1 MTIIRVQMTSGKIET
16 EPFPAD
22 KVVGGRGMIDYLMT
36 KYSSPTTHPLSEHS
50 YFIVAPGLLA
60 GTNAPN
66 SGRLSVGGKSP
77 LTGTIKEA
85 NVGGTAGHKLGRLG
99 IKAIMITGRSSS
111 LKVLKIGDVG
121 ATLEDG
127 AFLKGLPNYQACEQL
142 QKRYGEKI
150 GIITTGPAGEMKLS
164 NSTVA
169 VTDLEG
175 RPSRHAG
182 RGGMGAV
189 MAAKGLKAIVVDD
202 SKGEWRKAID
212 KESFKAAVKAVTDDI
227 LAMPLCQALSK
238 LGTPMWIDS
247 DNARGSLPTF
257 NYRAGAF
264 EKYQSINGNKI
275 VELGKN
281 RGGKMGHGCMLGCAV
296 HCSHVFH
303 GPDGKFVTS
312 ALEYE
317 TLAMLGSNLGIDD
330 IDAIAQMDRRC
341 DELGLD
347 TIEMGAAIG
356 VLNDV
361 GLFQYGDV
369 AKAKSLIE
377 EVSQGTPLGRI
388 LGSGVAYTAQAF
400 GIDRVPAVKGQAIP
414 AHTGRSVKGWGVTYA
429 TSPQGADHTA
439 GPATALP
446 LSAEGHAERSRMGQI
461 QMAALDS
468 SGICWFT
475 FIFFKPSLIFP
486 MINAL
491 YGLHW
496 GEEEY
501 LAMGKEMLR
510 QEIEFNKKAGITLEG
525 NRLPEWLR
533 EEPLP
538 PTNAV
543 FDVPQED
550 IDKVFDF

>member
-1 MTIIRVQMTSGKIET
+1 MTVIRVQMTSGKIET

-22 KVVGGRGMIDYLMT
+22 RIVGGRGMIDYLMT

-99 IKAIMITGRSSS
+99 IKAIMITGKASG
-111 LKVLKIGDVG
+111 LKVLKIDDVG

-127 AFLKGLPNYQACEQL
+127 SFLKGMPNYQACEQL
-142 QKRYGEKI
+142 QKRHGEKI
-150 GIITTGPAGEMKLS
+150 GIIITGPAGEMKLS

-169 VTDLEG
+169 VTDPEG
-175 RPSRHAG
+175 RPARHAA

-202 SKGEWRKAID
+202 SKGEWRKAVD
-212 KESFKAAVKAVTDDI
+212 KEGFKAAVKAATDDI
-227 LAMPLCQALSK
+227 LSMPVCQNLSK
-238 LGTPMWIDS
+238 VGTPGWIDS
-247 DNARGSLPTF
+247 DQTRGSLPTF

-264 EKYQSINGNKI
+264 DKYQNINGNKI

-281 RGGKMGHGCMLGCAV
+281 RGGKMDHGCMLGCVV

-347 TIEMGAAIG
+347 TIEMGSAIG
-356 VLNDV
+356 ILNDV
-361 GLFQYGDV
+361 GLFQFGDV
-369 AKAKSLIE
+369 VKARGFIE
-377 EVSQGTPLGRI
+377 EVAQGTPLGRI
-388 LGSGVAYTAQAF
+388 LGSGAACTAQAF

-414 AHTGRSVKGWGVTYA
+414 AHTARSVKGWGVTYA
-429 TSPQGADHTA
+429 TSPQGADHSA
-439 GPATALP
+439 GPATAFP
-446 LSAEGHAERSRMGQI
+446 LAAEGHAERSRMAQI
-461 QMAALDS
+461 QMASLDS

-475 FIFFKPSLIFP
+475 FIFFKPSVIFP

-491 YGLHW
+491 YGLRW
-496 GEEEY
+496 GEEDY

-538 PTNAV
+538 PTNAI

-550 IDKVFDF
+550 IEKVFDF

>member
-1 MTIIRVQMTSGKIET
+1 MTVIRVQMTSGKIEA

-22 KVVGGRGMIDYLMT
+22 RIVGGRGMIDYLMT

-99 IKAIMITGRSSS
+99 IKAIMITGKASGLRI
-111 LKVLKIGDVG
+111 LKIDDVG
-121 ATLEDG
+121 ATLENG
-127 AFLKGLPNYQACEQL
+127 SYLEGLSNYQSCEQL
-142 QKRYGEKI
+142 RKRYGERI
-150 GIITTGPAGEMKLS
+150 GIIITGPAGEMRLS

-175 RPSRHAG
+175 RPSRHAA

-189 MAAKGLKAIVVDD
+189 MAAKGLKAIVVED
-202 SKGEWRKAID
+202 SRGEWRKAVD
-212 KESFKAAVKAVTDDI
+212 KEGFKAAVKAATDDI
-227 LAMPLCQALSK
+227 LSMPDCQNLSK
-238 LGTPMWIDS
+238 VGTPGWIDN
-247 DNARGSLPTF
+247 DHAHGSLPTF

-264 EKYQSINGNKI
+264 DKYQNINGNKI
-275 VELGKN
+275 VELSKS
-281 RGGKMGHGCMLGCAV
+281 RGGKMGHSCMLGCVV

-317 TLAMLGSNLGIDD
+317 TIAMLGSNLGIDD
-330 IDAIAQMDRRC
+330 IDVIAQMDRRC
-341 DELGLD
+341 DDLGLD

-361 GLFQYGDV
+361 GLFQFGDA
-369 AKAKSLIE
+369 AKAQGCIE
-377 EVSQGTPLGRI
+377 EVAQGTPLGRI
-388 LGSGVAYTAQAF
+388 LGSGAAFTAQAF

-414 AHTGRSVKGWGVTYA
+414 GHTGRSVKGLGVTYA

-439 GPATALP
+439 GPATAYP
-446 LSAEGHAERSRMGQI
+446 LSAEGQAKRSRMAQI

-468 SGICWFT
+468 SGICFYT
-475 FIFFKPSLIFP
+475 FIFFKPGVIVS
-486 MINAL
+486 MVNAL

-496 GEEEY
+496 SKEDY

-510 QEIEFNKKAGITLEG
+510 QEIEFNRKAGIALEG
-525 NRLPEWLR
+525 NGLPGWLR

-538 PTNAV
+538 PTGAV
-543 FDVPQED
+543 FDVLQED
-550 IDKVFDF
+550 IEKVFDF